1 MIKSKNLIQKGVF
14 FAFAMWLSSR
24 IIICISMLAIA
35 PLLPVPEGGV
45 AATFSWDVFHSWDSV
60 WYQKIV
66 TFGYEYINDGK
77 QYSIA
82 FLPLFPLLI
91 RAVMLTG
98 LPFNIAGLLVNNLS
112 FLAALIL
119 LYSWIEE
126 RYDSSAARWA
136 TATLAWCPLSLF
148 CTVIYT
154 EGLFLL
160 CSTAALRAFDKQKY
174 AQTAFWGALS
184 TATRSPGLALI
195 PAFLIVSFKEK
206 RGVKAYLASFA
217 TASGILLFS
226 LYCQMKFGD
235 ALAFVHVQKGWRES
249 AGFAGE
255 GWWLMIQQITLGQ
268 TIVDSSGIRY
278 IGYPLKFGIISISA
292 CFLWRFRKQIGSK
305 KTDYG
310 IFVLWIL
317 LWSMAQENLVRITII
332 YGGVCL
338 SWISRN
344 KIPFVTVL
352 YGFFTY
358 LLIFNT
364 GLTLSV
370 ERYVYGIV
378 SLSIALGLIVNR
390 HPRWGYMIMSF
401 FALVLA
407 KFSIIFSQ
415 KLWLS

>member
-1 MIKSKNLIQKGVF
+1 MIKGKNLIQKGVF

-45 AATFSWDVFHSWDSV
+45 AATFSWDAFLAWDSV

-91 RAVMLTG
+91 RVVMLTG

-119 LYSWIEE
+119 LYSWIED
-126 RYDSSAARWA
+126 YDPSAARWA

-160 CSTAALRAFDKQKY
+160 CSTAALRAFDKQQY
-174 AQTAFWGALS
+174 VQTAFWGALS
-184 TATRSPGLALI
+184 TATRSPGFALI

-249 AGFAGE
+249 AGFASQ
-255 GWWLMIQQITLGQ
+255 GWWLMIQQIIFGQ
-268 TIVDSSGIRY
+268 TNVDFSNIQDIY
-278 IGYPLKFGIISISA
+278 YPLEFGIISISI
-292 CFLWRFRKQIGSK
+292 CLLWRFRKQIGSK
-305 KTDYG
+305 KSDYG
-310 IFVLWIL
+310 IFILWIL
-317 LWSMAQENLVRITII
+317 LWLMAEENLVRITII

-338 SWISRN
+338 LWLSR
-344 KIPFVTVL
+344 KAIPLVTVI

-390 HPRWGYMIMSF
+390 YPRWGYMIMSLF
-401 FALVLA
+401 TLVLA
-407 KFSIIFSQ
+407 KFSIIFAQ